1 MRQDTFLSKWIH
13 LKNQSGVSDAQFLK
27 VLDESLLSFGERC
40 LVSYARG
47 YQENPKAILNC
58 FIKYDSFKMSCEHLI
73 KYARVSGILKELEGK
88 KDFSEWVEKQKIEE
102 KWKPVLNKFLIIL
115 WGINQ

>member
-1 MRQDTFLSKWIH
+1 MNEAILSRWIH
-13 LKNQSGVSDAQFLK
+13 AKNAAGVSDAQFLK
-27 VLDESLLSFGERC
+27 VLDESLLNLGERC

-58 FIKYDSFKMSCEHLI
+58 FMKYDSFKMSCEHLI
-73 KYARVSGILKELEGK
+73 KYARKSGILKELEGK
-88 KDFSEWVEKQKIEE
+88 KDFSEWVNKQKIDD
-102 KWKPVLNKFLIIL
+102 KWKPVLNNFLIIL